1 MQSKST
7 LTHPKPVRQNDPTG
21 CGLACVAC
29 LAGATYAD
37 VKEVATTIFN
47 WPPTT
52 RCFYTTSA
60 QIIALLEEFELQGM
74 KGRMVRNWDS
84 ISSLAIV
91 AINPRELKK
100 SVYWHWVVF
109 SKIGDKAIVIDPK
122 TKSMVRKNIS
132 RIRLRSYIPVE
143 RGNGKKFMKNGM

>member
-1 MQSKST
+1 MKSNST
-7 LTHPKPVRQNDPTG
+7 LTHPKPVRQKDSTG

-29 LAGATYAD
+29 LAGAKYAE
-37 VKEVATTIFN
+37 VKEVATIMFN

-52 RCFYTTSA
+52 RRFYTTSA
-60 QIIALLEEFELQGM
+60 QIIALLEKFELQGK

-91 AINPRELKK
+91 AINPHEVKK
-100 SVYWHWVVF
+100 NVYWHWVVF
-109 SKIGDKAIVIDPK
+109 SKIGDQAIVIDPK

-143 RGNGKKFMKNGM
+143 RANGKKFMKNRM